1 MTDFERVA
9 LCRSGLDCAKLQLG
23 LMNNDSKGTFTIL
36 PVTASNGET
45 TAQKYAASVYGVGG
59 RVADAVKPPIA
70 RREPVEMVLHDDRRV
85 DHYAWLRNKESAE
98 VIDYLKAENA
108 YTDAVLVPTEALQEK
123 LYQEMLGRILQ
134 TDLSVPYR
142 LRGYSYFTR
151 TEEGKQYPVR
161 CRRRDVAGAPEELLL
176 DLNALAEGHSFL
188 GLGAFE
194 VSDDNDLLAYSTD
207 TTGFRQY
214 TLQIKKLSSGETLPE
229 QFERVTSVAWA
240 ADNRTL
246 FFTEEDDTT
255 KRSHRLYRHVLGS
268 GEAPILLYEEKDERF
283 RIGVER
289 TRSGGFLLLTSA
301 SHTASEARFLSAK
314 QAGGNF
320 SLIAPREDDH
330 EYYVDHHPADGDSA
344 DGGVFYIRTNSGGR
358 TFRVVDVSTKEPGRE
373 LWREVMPNRPNVMLA
388 GADAFEDHLVLFE
401 REDGLPY
408 LRVVDLKNHG
418 DKNERREGDLL
429 DNSHRIEFT
438 EPAYNASLG
447 NNPEFV
453 SDFVRFQYE
462 SFVTPRSVFDYNV
475 RTRERVLRKQ
485 QPVLG
490 GYDARRYVTERLQAS
505 AADGT
510 QIPISIVYRRDTFAV
525 EPRWPEDR
533 NTGAPL
539 LLYGYGSYGIS
550 VPVTFSSNRLSLLDR
565 GVVFAIAHI
574 RGGGELGKP
583 WHDAGRMRQKMNT
596 FTDFIAAAEFL
607 IAKRYTSPEKL
618 IIEGGSAGG
627 LLIGAVVN
635 LRPYLFHAAIS
646 HVPFVDVLNTMLDA
660 SLPLTVG
667 EYEEWGNP
675 QVAEDYWVMKS
686 YCPYTNVT
694 RCAYPAMLVKT
705 GLNDSQVM
713 YWESAKYVA
722 KLRAMKTD
730 TNPLLCKVN
739 MGAGHGGAS
748 GRYDY
753 LREVALDYAF
763 VLTQSG
769 IRE

>member
-1 MTDFERVA
+1 
-9 LCRSGLDCAKLQLG
+9 
-23 LMNNDSKGTFTIL
+23 MNNDLKTTATIL
-36 PVTASNGET
+36 PITVSNGEVMD
-45 TAQKYAASVYGVGG
+45 QGNAAGVSRASEGIG
-59 RVADAVKPPIA
+59 AVSPPIA

-108 YTDAVLVPTEALQEK
+108 YTDAVLLPIEGLQEK

-151 TEEGKQYPVR
+151 TEEGKQYPAR
-161 CRRRDVAGAPEELLL
+161 CRRRDVEGAAEELLL

-188 GLGAFE
+188 GLGSFE
-194 VSDDNDLLAYSTD
+194 VSDDNELLAYSTD

-214 TLQIKKLSSGETLPE
+214 TLQIKKLSSGETLGE
-229 QFERVTSVAWA
+229 RFERVTSVAWA

-289 TRSGGFLLLTSA
+289 TRSGSFLLLTSA
-301 SHTASEARFLSAK
+301 SHTASEVRFLSAK
-314 QAGGNF
+314 HAGGNF
-320 SLIAPREDDH
+320 SLVAAREDNH
-330 EYYVDHHPADGDSA
+330 EYYVDHHPGSGDASDA
-344 DGGVFYIRTNSGGR
+344 GVFYIRTNSGGR
-358 TFRVVDVSTKEPGRE
+358 TFRLTEVSAKEPSRE
-373 LWREVMPNRPNVMLA
+373 LWREVIPNRPDVMLA
-388 GADAFEDHLVLFE
+388 GADTFENHLVLFE
-401 REDGLPY
+401 REGGLPY
-408 LRVVDLKNHG
+408 LRIVDLQNVR
-418 DKNERREGDLL
+418 DKSERREGDLL
-429 DNSHRIEFT
+429 DDSHRIDFT

-447 NNPEFV
+447 GNPEFV
-453 SDFVRFQYE
+453 TDFVRFQYE
-462 SFVTPRSVFDYNV
+462 SFVTPRSVFDYNL
-475 RTRERVLRKQ
+475 RTRERILLKQ

-490 GYDARRYVTERLQAS
+490 RYDARRYVTERLHAL

-510 QIPISIVYRRDTFAV
+510 QIPISFVYRRDTFAS
-525 EPRWPEDR
+525 EPSLPADR

-607 IAKRYTSPEKL
+607 ITQRYTSPEKL
-618 IIEGGSAGG
+618 VIEGGSAGG
-627 LLIGAVVN
+627 LLIGAAVN

-694 RCAYPAMLVKT
+694 RCAYPAMLIKT

-713 YWESAKYVA
+713 YWEPAKYVA
-722 KLRAMKTD
+722 KLRTMKTD
-730 TNPLLCKVN
+730 TNPLLFKVN

-753 LREVALDYAF
+753 LREVAVDYAF